1 MPLPDGPSIMAI
13 ADPWQSVMSFFHEL
27 KRRNVFRVGIAYIV
41 GGWLLLQLT
50 DVLSELLDLPD
61 VVGRVIVMVVVIGLP
76 VALFFA
82 WAFEMTPD
90 GVKLEKEIDRSQSI
104 TPQTGK
110 KLNNTIL
117 VLMALAIAYLL
128 FDKFSARS
136 QPETTAA
143 IEQTAP
149 ALETISSA
157 ADSSTVGK
165 DLAKSIAV
173 LPFTNR
179 SSNADDAY
187 FTDGVHDD
195 LLTQLAKIDAFSV
208 ISRTSVMEYRDTTK
222 NLKQIG
228 EELGVGNIMEG
239 AVQRSGSRV
248 RINVQLIDAGSD
260 EHLWAEAYDR
270 ELTTE
275 NLFDIQSEIARA
287 IAAALKATLTDSEI
301 AQVSDVPTDN
311 VAAYE
316 LYLQGK
322 RFALGETDIGFDTSI
337 ELYREALKLDPGFK
351 LAWIGLAQAYINNF
365 WTYGGNIADRENTR
379 KAIDMAK
386 AIDPDFGELYMAEG
400 FYHYWGLLDYD
411 TALLNLDKAI
421 ALMPGN
427 AEAHMWKGWASRRAG
442 LWDQALESM
451 QTAIRLNPRVVIY
464 LIETGQTLSYLGR
477 YDEAMALTEKAY
489 EVDPDSFW
497 AKSYLANMSLQVD
510 GDTQRAKTLVVGA
523 QHTRDYN
530 FLYPYWET
538 QMLAGDFD
546 KALELVQNWPD
557 ELEINLAFIELREI
571 LIAETLLAMG
581 RVSDAKAKALEGLA
595 RLEKMKADGLDD
607 FRISEQQSV
616 AYSILGEKLRLSEA
630 IAEVVATR
638 PPDAVEELRFKYW
651 FAQSYARTDMP
662 DECISTLDSLLSGPA
677 TISVPWLDLDPAFN
691 SVRNNPE
698 FIAMLERHR

>member
-1 MPLPDGPSIMAI
+1 MSLI
-13 ADPWQSVMSFFHEL
+13 AEL
-27 KRRNVFRVGIAYIV
+27 KRRNVFRVGIAYVV
-41 GGWLLLQLT
+41 GGWLLLQLA

-61 VVGRVIVMVVVIGLP
+61 VVGRIIVMVVAIGLP

-90 GVKLEKEIDRSQSI
+90 GVKLEKEVDRSQSI
-104 TPQTGK
+104 TPKTGK

-117 VLMALAIAYLL
+117 VMMALAIAYLL
-128 FDKFSARS
+128 FDKFSGPAQPVSDPVS
-136 QPETTAA
+136 QNVS
-143 IEQTAP
+143 EQTAEGGEKT
-149 ALETISSA
+149 ALAPIEVTTDNS
-157 ADSSTVGK
+157 
-165 DLAKSIAV
+165 KSIAV

-195 LLTQLAKIDAFSV
+195 LLTQLAKVDAFSV
-208 ISRTSVMEYRDTTK
+208 ISRTSVLEYRDTTK

-287 IAAALKATLTDSEI
+287 IATALKATLTDNEI
-301 AQVSDVPTDN
+301 AQVSDIPTAN

-322 RFALGETDIGFDTSI
+322 RFALGETDIGFDTAI
-337 ELYREALKLDPGFK
+337 ELYREALKLDPDFK

-365 WTYGGNIADRENTR
+365 WNYGGNIEDRELAR
-379 KAIDMAK
+379 KAIDRAK

-442 LWDQALESM
+442 LWEQALESM
-451 QTAIRLNPRVVIY
+451 RTAIRLNPRVVIN
-464 LIETGQTLSYLGR
+464 LIETGQTLSYMNR
-477 YDEAMALTEKAY
+477 YDEAMTLTEKAY
-489 EVDPDSFW
+489 EIDPDSFW
-497 AKSYLANMSLQVD
+497 AKSYLALMSMIVN

-523 QHTRDYN
+523 QHTMDFN
-530 FLYPYWET
+530 FLYSYWET
-538 QMLAGDFD
+538 QLLAGDFV
-546 KALELVQNWPD
+546 KALDLAQNWP
-557 ELEINLAFIELREI
+557 EEVEINLNFIDLREI
-571 LIAETLLAMG
+571 LTAETLLAMG
-581 RVSDAKAKALEGLA
+581 RVDDAKAKALAGLA
-595 RLEKMKADGLDD
+595 RLDNMKQEGMDD
-607 FRISEQQSV
+607 FRTSEQEAV
-616 AYSILGEKLRLSEA
+616 AYSILGDQFKLNEA
-630 IAEVVATR
+630 IARVVATR
-638 PPDAVEELRFKYW
+638 PSDAVEELRFTYW
-651 FAQSYARTDMP
+651 FAQDYARADMP
-662 DECISTLDSLLSGPA
+662 DECIEILDSLLSGYS
-677 TISVPWLDLDPAFN
+677 TTSVPRLELDPAFN
-691 SVRNNPE
+691 GIRDNPA
-698 FIAMLERHR
+698 FIALLERHR